1 MDFKEFYELLDSAT
15 TKRETKL
22 VPSEENFNV
31 FLFSRFLSFM
41 NPILAVYLD
50 ETINRKNWLPED
62 DDLEI
67 RFKGIRSVLPKMPK
81 MFCKYVKHPT
91 FNNQERLD
99 YTEEE
104 LREEARL
111 RQCSVRELRML
122 AERKQDFIEKV

>member
-1 MDFKEFYELLDSAT
+1 MWVKMDFKEFYELLDSAT
-15 TKRETKL
+15 TKRETNL

-31 FLFSRFLSFM
+31 FLFCRFLSFM

-62 DDLEI
+62 DDLEV

-122 AERKQDFIEKV
+122 AERK

>member
-62 DDLEI
+62 DDLEV

-122 AERKQDFIEKV
+122 AERK

>member
-122 AERKQDFIEKV
+122 AERKQDFIEKL

>member
-122 AERKQDFIEKV
+122 AERK

>member
-31 FLFSRFLSFM
+31 FLFCRFLSFM

-122 AERKQDFIEKV
+122 AERK

>member
-15 TKRETKL
+15 TKRETNL

-31 FLFSRFLSFM
+31 FLFCRFLSFM

-122 AERKQDFIEKV
+122 AERK

>member
-1 MDFKEFYELLDSAT
+1 MEFKEFYELLDSAT
-15 TKRETKL
+15 TKRETNL

-31 FLFSRFLSFM
+31 FLFCRFLSFM

-50 ETINRKNWLPED
+50 ETVNRKNWLPQD

-67 RFKGIRSVLPKMPK
+67 RFKGIRSLLPKMPK
-81 MFCKYVKHPT
+81 MYCKYVKHPT
-91 FNNQERLD
+91 FNNQQRFD

-104 LREEARL
+104 LKEEARL

-122 AERKQDFIEKV
+122 AERK

>member
-1 MDFKEFYELLDSAT
+1 MEFKEFYELLDSAT
-15 TKRETKL
+15 TKRETNL

-31 FLFSRFLSFM
+31 FLFCRFLSFM

-62 DDLEI
+62 DDLEV

-122 AERKQDFIEKV
+122 AERK

>member
-15 TKRETKL
+15 TKRETNL

-31 FLFSRFLSFM
+31 FLFCRFLSFM

-50 ETINRKNWLPED
+50 ETVNRKNWLPED

-122 AERKQDFIEKV
+122 AERK

>member
-15 TKRETKL
+15 TKRETNL

-31 FLFSRFLSFM
+31 FLFCRFLSFM

-62 DDLEI
+62 DDLEV

-122 AERKQDFIEKV
+122 AERK